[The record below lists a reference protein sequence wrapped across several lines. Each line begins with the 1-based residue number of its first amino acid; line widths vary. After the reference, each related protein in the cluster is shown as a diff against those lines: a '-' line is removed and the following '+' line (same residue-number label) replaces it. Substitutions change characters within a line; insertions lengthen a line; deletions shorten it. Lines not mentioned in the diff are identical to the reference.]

1 MAKRRDKKNR
11 RKYVELATAILMALT
26 ALLELLTAVAK
37 R

>member
-1 MAKRRDKKNR
+1 MAKRRDKKSR

-26 ALLELLTAVAK
+26 ALVDLLTAIIS